1 METMETIKTWIKT
14 LLNELPQTDKRR
26 HLAVNLIIVIFLG
39 GLVNPII
46 GVIVAVLLS
55 IGKEVY
61 DEYRPNGTGWDW
73 NDLVADLIG
82 ILLGLFAI
90 FVLL

>member
-1 METMETIKTWIKT
+1 METIKTWIKT

-26 HLAVNLIIVIFLG
+26 HLAVNLIIVMFLG

>member
-1 METMETIKTWIKT
+1 METIKTWIKT
-14 LLNELPQTDKRR
+14 LLSELPQTDKRR
-26 HLAVNLIIVIFLG
+26 HLAVNLVIVMFLG
-39 GLVNPII
+39 GLVNPVI
-46 GVIVAVLLS
+46 GVAIAVLLS
-55 IGKEVY
+55 VGKEVY
-61 DEYRPNGTGWDW
+61 DEYRPNGTGWSW